1 MVVEG
6 ECRVDKII
14 EIINNG
20 MPEVTSGLLAIIV
33 GTIVTYISKA
43 KVDERLLK
51 HEQEEVEEALS
62 KYLFIT
68 HDVENKKRK
77 QEVGKEKEF
86 NILKMMYDNV
96 SELKEYYVISKQ
108 QARRA
113 FSAALLA
120 SIFGFVIYIIGIV
133 ATAVLK
139 TNVSIISIIGGTTA
153 EFIASLFFW
162 LYRESMK
169 QLSIYHQRLSSTEKY
184 LTVIQIIKELPE
196 DKRAESYQNLTIE
209 ILKDNREIISR
220 EK

>member
-1 MVVEG
+1 ME
-6 ECRVDKII
+6 KII
-14 EIINNG
+14 EIMNSV
-20 MPEVTSGLLAIIV
+20 PETTLSLIAILT
-33 GTIVTYISKA
+33 GTIAAYISKA

-51 HEQEEVEEALS
+51 HEQKEVEEALS
-62 KYLFIT
+62 KYNFTIG
-68 HDVENKKRK
+68 DGENKK
-77 QEVGKEKEF
+77 GKKKVSEEKDF

-96 SELKEYYVISKQ
+96 GELKEYYVISKQ
-108 QARRA
+108 QARRS

-133 ATAVLK
+133 SMAILK

-153 EFIASLFFW
+153 ELIATLFFS

-196 DKRAESYQNLTIE
+196 DKKAESYQSLTIE
-209 ILKDNREIISR
+209 ILKDNRKIISR
-220 EK
+220 EKI

>member
-1 MVVEG
+1 ME
-6 ECRVDKII
+6 KIT
-14 EIINNG
+14 EIINS
-20 MPEVTSGLLAIIV
+20 MPETTLSFMAILV
-33 GTIVTYISKA
+33 GTIATYISKA

-51 HEQEEVEEALS
+51 HEQKEVEEALS
-62 KYLFIT
+62 KYNFTIV
-68 HDVENKKRK
+68 DGENKKEK
-77 QEVGKEKEF
+77 KKVGEEKDF

-96 SELKEYYVISKQ
+96 GELKEYYVISKQ

>member
-1 MVVEG
+1 MAVEG
-6 ECRVDKII
+6 ENKVEKIT
-14 EIINNG
+14 EIINS
-20 MPEVTSGLLAIIV
+20 MPETTLSFMAILV
-33 GTIVTYISKA
+33 GTIATYISKA

-51 HEQEEVEEALS
+51 HEQKEVEEALS
-62 KYLFIT
+62 KYNFTIV
-68 HDVENKKRK
+68 DGENKKEK
-77 QEVGKEKEF
+77 KKVGEEKDF

-96 SELKEYYVISKQ
+96 GELKEYYVISKQ